1 MGLLER
7 LADDKDPMRV
17 DLQTARSWHV
27 SPTMFL
33 GERTEGPAWTMQDT
47 EYARALA
54 VFEAS
59 LCPGCAHDLAE
70 TTNPANEGRYEV
82 DPTQTVICHRCAGRA
97 SAAKQFEHHT
107 HPEALLIAMRLRQ
120 QSEQAVDEAEV
131 AEAVRRLAIEGE
143 RWRAEQAAT
152 AEPVAS

>member
-7 LADDKDPMRV
+7 IADDKSRLRV
-17 DLQTARSWHV
+17 DLQTARSWHGP
-27 SPTMFL
+27 PTMFL
-33 GERTEGPAWTMQDT
+33 GERREGSAWTAQDT
-47 EYARALA
+47 AYARALA
-54 VFEAS
+54 DFEAS

-82 DPTQTVICHRCAGRA
+82 DPAQTVICHRCAGRA
-97 SAAKQFEHHT
+97 SAAKQFKNHT

-120 QSEQAVDEAEV
+120 QSEKAVDDAEV

-143 RWRAEQAAT
+143 RWRAEQAA
-152 AEPVAS
+152 AQPVAS